1 MKRIVK
7 SNYTQST
14 TAYLDYTDTVK
25 MFHLGF
31 EHDHITTVFWN
42 EGDNSLTWDENGELL
57 NPPEEF
63 VLDYK
68 ENIFETG
75 RNIGHIIPAITL
87 EEAVN
92 FFRTEYN
99 VYLIACPLIRVSS
112 GNEETGEE
120 KGYYAEGSY
129 IWKFNRFNDDNKLF
143 DMLQSNN
150 AFSGMETYSSY
161 QAALEAGIRELI
173 REITNE
179 NEPELPFEPLDDNLD
194 LDDLPF

>member
-1 MKRIVK
+1 MKRVVK

-14 TAYLDYTDTVK
+14 TAYLDYTDTIK

-31 EHDHITTVFWN
+31 EHDHITAVYWN
-42 EGDNSLTWDENGELL
+42 EGDNCLTWDENGELV

-63 VLDYK
+63 VLNYK
-68 ENIFETG
+68 ENIFESG
-75 RNIGHIIPAITL
+75 RNVGHIIPAITL

-99 VYLIACPLIRVSS
+99 IYLIACPLIRVSS

-150 AFSGMETYSSY
+150 AFGGIETYSSY

-179 NEPELPFEPLDDNLD
+179 NEPELPFDALDDNLD
-194 LDDLPF
+194 LDSLPF

>member
-1 MKRIVK
+1 MKRVVK

-14 TAYLDYTDTVK
+14 VAYLDYTDTIK
-25 MFHLGF
+25 LFHLGF
-31 EHDHITTVFWN
+31 EHDHVTTVYWN
-42 EGDNSLTWDENGELL
+42 EGDNCLTWDENGELV

-99 VYLIACPLIRVSS
+99 TYLIACPLVSVNTDTEN
-112 GNEETGEE
+112 GKE

-150 AFSGMETYSSY
+150 AFGGEETYSSY
-161 QAALEAGIRELI
+161 QSALEAGIRELI

-179 NEPELPFEPLDDNLD
+179 NEPELPFDPLDDNLD

>member
-68 ENIFETG
+68 ENIFETS

-99 VYLIACPLIRVSS
+99 VYLIACPLIRVIS

-150 AFSGMETYSSY
+150 AFGGMETYSSY

>member
-1 MKRIVK
+1 MKRVVK

-14 TAYLDYTDTVK
+14 TAYLDYTDTIK

-31 EHDHITTVFWN
+31 EHDHVTTVYWN
-42 EGDNSLTWDENGELL
+42 EGDNCLTWNENEELL

-63 VLDYK
+63 VLNYK
-68 ENIFETG
+68 ENIFESG

-99 VYLIACPLIRVSS
+99 IYLIACPLIRINA
-112 GNEETGEE
+112 GDETTGKE
-120 KGYYAEGSY
+120 KGYYADGCY
-129 IWKFNRFNDDNKLF
+129 IWKFNKFNEDNKLI
-143 DMLQSNN
+143 DMFQSNT
-150 AFSGMETYSSY
+150 AFGGMETYSSY
-161 QAALEAGIRELI
+161 QSALEAGIRELI

-179 NEPELPFEPLDDNLD
+179 NEPELPFDALDDSLD
-194 LDDLPF
+194 LDSLPF

>member
-14 TAYLDYTDTVK
+14 TAYLVYTDTVK

-150 AFSGMETYSSY
+150 AFGGMETYSSY

-179 NEPELPFEPLDDNLD
+179 NEQELPFEPLDDNLD